1 MERDNTSEWRLY
13 VVEDRGR
20 HTQEGALAKEGFVR
34 RLRLAPP
41 RMPGGEV
48 ALQSPPEVPR
58 IIPGNLLSKLMPVVM
73 LVAVVGM
80 IALMITVGG
89 RDITRNPTF
98 LIFPTMMVMS
108 VAGMFMGGSGRPG
121 KAAAELDEE
130 RKDFFTYLA
139 GLRDD
144 AGETGGAQRAAL
156 EWSHPD
162 PRALI
167 EVAGGRRM
175 WERRPTDSDF
185 CHVRV
190 GVGTHRLATRLLAP
204 ETGPPED
211 LEPVSTNAL
220 RRFVSTHSVVHA
232 LPTAVSLRAFP
243 TITFEGNHEMSQR
256 LVRSMLLELCAFH
269 GPDHLQVALV
279 TADPDNRTWSWL
291 KWLPHAQHAS
301 ARDGCGPMR
310 MLFPSLQLLENALA
324 HDLAERGRFSRN
336 AAPTQG
342 VIQLVVIIDDGQVV
356 GDERLIT
363 DAGLDSVTVLDL
375 NGASRERTSGRSLQL
390 VVENDDVGARTA
402 AGTERFATPD
412 HLSLAEAEATARA
425 FSRYQMGGAAHLINL
440 EPEARATDPGLMAL
454 LKISDAAKM
463 IPEEVWQEITPRRRL
478 RVPVGYTP
486 AGRPLELDIKESAEG
501 GMGPHGLC
509 IGATGSGKSEFLRTL
524 VLAMITSHSPEVLNL
539 ILVDFK
545 GGATFLGLEGVPHIA
560 AIITNLEDELT
571 MVDRMRDALAGEMN
585 RRQELLRSA
594 GNYPN
599 VTEYERARANG
610 AELDPLP
617 ALFIVVD
624 EFSELLSQK
633 PDFAELFVMIGR
645 LGRSLHIHLLLASQR
660 LEESKMRGLDSH
672 LSYRIGLKTF
682 SASESRSVLGVP
694 DAYHLPSV
702 PGSAFL
708 KCDADEP
715 IRFNSSYVSGEYV
728 PPRAVSRSGRVSL
741 LGAQAP
747 KLFTASPV
755 DKDPAPI
762 KVADALPDLRDAEIS
777 SRPKKT
783 TLLDV
788 VVSRLRGHGRPA
800 HAVWLP
806 PLEASPAVNDLLP
819 DSVWHEPRNVNGRLR
834 LPIGIV
840 DRPYDQRRDILIVD
854 LSGAAGNVAI
864 VGGPQSGKST
874 TIRTLVMAAAATH
887 TPEQLQ
893 FYCLDFGGGT
903 LGSLANLPHV
913 GSVAGRMDADRIRR
927 TVAEVSG
934 LLRERE
940 LRFRDLGIESM
951 RDFRQRKA
959 QLAALPA
966 DVAAQDPLSQDKF
979 GDVVLVVD
987 GWATIRSDF
996 ETLEPTMQAIAIS
1009 GLSYGIHLAITA
1021 SRWMEVRPAV
1031 KDMLGSRVELRMGD
1045 PVDSDIG
1052 RRWAEL
1058 VPPGRP
1064 GRGMNSERL
1073 HILIGLPR
1081 LDSSSDVEDL
1091 PTGVANSC
1099 GAVRRLYGEREAPQV
1114 RMLPHSV
1121 DRAAVVDAARRSH
1134 ALGPA
1139 KVAIGINETE
1149 LVPVILDFNVQ
1160 PHLVVFG
1167 DAECGKTGLLS
1178 NIAHGL
1184 MENTSPQ
1191 ECRIVLVDFRRTL
1204 LGVVD
1209 NDYLG
1214 GYATATQSCTEIM
1227 TELATS
1233 FKDRLP
1239 PSDITQQQL
1248 KERSWWHGPDVHV
1261 LIDDY
1266 DLIGGGHLQHPLGP
1280 LIEYLPQARDIGL
1293 RVVVVRRIGG
1303 AARAMMDPIIGR
1315 LKDLSCNGLVMS
1327 GTKDEGALFGYKPQL
1342 MPPGRGMFISRTMKS
1357 DVIQL
1362 SRMPDL

>member
-1 MERDNTSEWRLY
+1 
-13 VVEDRGR
+13 
-20 HTQEGALAKEGFVR
+20 
-34 RLRLAPP
+34 
-41 RMPGGEV
+41 MPGGEV

-58 IIPGNLLSKLMPVVM
+58 IVPGSLLMKLMPVM
-73 LVAVVGM
+73 MMVASVGM
-80 IALMITVGG
+80 IALMISVGG
-89 RDITRNPTF
+89 RDIARNPTF
-98 LIFPTMMVMS
+98 LIFPMMMVMS
-108 VAGMFMGGSGRPG
+108 VAGMFMGGAGKPG
-121 KAAAELDEE
+121 KAAAELNEE

-139 GLRDD
+139 GLRDEAHD
-144 AGETGGAQRAAL
+144 TGDSQRAAL

-162 PRALI
+162 PRTLI
-167 EVAGGRRM
+167 EVAGSRRM
-175 WERRPTDSDF
+175 WERRPSDTDF

-190 GVGTHRLATRLLAP
+190 GVGTHRLATRLMAP

-211 LEPVSTNAL
+211 LEPVSTIAL

-243 TITFEGNHEMSQR
+243 TISFEGDRNMCRQ
-256 LVRSMLLELCAFH
+256 LVRSMILELCAFH
-269 GPDHLQVALV
+269 GPDHLQVVVV
-279 TADPDNRTWSWL
+279 TSNPDSENWNWV
-291 KWLPHAQHAS
+291 KWLPQAQHAS
-301 ARDGCGPMR
+301 ARDGCGSMR
-310 MLFPSLQLLENALA
+310 MLFPSLELLEHSLA
-324 HDLAERGRFSRN
+324 SDLAERGRFTRN
-336 AAPTQG
+336 SQPTQG
-342 VIQLVVIIDDGQVV
+342 LRQLVVVVDDGYVT

-363 DAGLDSVTVLDL
+363 DAGLDSVTMLDL
-375 NGASRERTSGRSLQL
+375 NGPPDGVASRRGLQL
-390 VVENDDVGARTA
+390 VVDNEDVGARAA

-412 HLSLAEAEATARA
+412 RLTLAEAEATARA
-425 FSRYQMGGAAHLINL
+425 FSRYRPGGAAHIVNL
-440 EPEARATDPGLMAL
+440 ESDSRAADPGLMAL
-454 LKISDAAKM
+454 LKIPDAAE
-463 IPEEVWQEITPRRRL
+463 IDPEVVWRQPTARGRL

-486 AGRPLELDIKESAEG
+486 SGQPLELDIKESAEG

-524 VLAMITSHSPEVLNL
+524 VLAMVTSHSPEALNL
-539 ILVDFK
+539 VLVDFK
-545 GGATFLGLEGVPHIA
+545 GGATFLGLDGVPHIA

-594 GNYPN
+594 GNFPN

-610 AELDPLP
+610 AQLDPLP

-660 LEESKMRGLDSH
+660 LEEGKLRGLDSH

-682 SASESRSVLGVP
+682 SAGESRSVLGVP

-715 IRFNSSYVSGEYV
+715 IRFNASYVSGEYV
-728 PPRAVSRSGRVSL
+728 KPRVSSRTGRTSQ
-741 LGAQAP
+741 LGARAP
-747 KLFTASPV
+747 RLFTATPV
-755 DKDPAPI
+755 ERDPTP
-762 KVADALPDLRDAEIS
+762 VTPVSDLHVEAES
-777 SRPKKT
+777 EGPSGPTKT
-783 TLLDV
+783 TLVDV
-788 VVSRLRGHGRPA
+788 VVGRLRGHGRPA
-800 HAVWLP
+800 HEVWLP
-806 PLEASPAVNDLLP
+806 PLEHSPAVNVLLP
-819 DSVWHEPRNVNGRLR
+819 DSTWTDPQNVNGRLR
-834 LPIGIV
+834 LPIGVV
-840 DRPYDQRRDILIVD
+840 DRPYDQRRDLLVVD
-854 LSGAAGNVAI
+854 LSGASGNVAV

-874 TIRTLVMAAAATH
+874 AMRTLIMAAAATH

-903 LGSLANLPHV
+903 LGSLTNLPHV

-927 TVAEVSG
+927 TVAEVTG

-959 QLAALPA
+959 QLAAMAPQ
-966 DVAAQDPLSQDKF
+966 DAARNPLSQDKF

-996 ETLEPTMQAIAIS
+996 DILEPALQAIAIG
-1009 GLSYGIHLAITA
+1009 GLSYGIHLAVTA
-1021 SRWMEVRPAV
+1021 SRWMEIRPAV
-1031 KDMLGSRVELRMGD
+1031 KDMLGTRVELRMGD

-1052 RRWAEL
+1052 RKWAEL
-1058 VPPGRP
+1058 VPVGRP
-1064 GRGMNSERL
+1064 GRGMNPERL

-1081 LDSSSDVEDL
+1081 LDSSSDVESL
-1091 PTGVANSC
+1091 PTGVANTVE
-1099 GAVRRLYGEREAPQV
+1099 AVRQFYGERQAPRV
-1114 RMLPHSV
+1114 RMLPHSI
-1121 DRAAVVDAARRSH
+1121 DREAVVDAARRAGGLSK
-1134 ALGPA
+1134 AM
-1139 KVAIGINETE
+1139 VTIGVSEAE
-1149 LVPVILDFNVQ
+1149 LAPVTIDFDAQ

-1167 DAECGKTGLLS
+1167 DSECGKTGLLR
-1178 NIAHGL
+1178 NIATGL

-1191 ECRIVLVDFRRTL
+1191 ECKLILVDFRRTL

-1214 GYATATQSCTEIM
+1214 GYATAAQSCGELM
-1227 TELATS
+1227 TALAGS
-1233 FKDRLP
+1233 LKDRLP
-1239 PSDITQQQL
+1239 PSDVTQQQL
-1248 KERSWWHGPDVHV
+1248 KERSWWSGPDIYV

-1266 DLIGGGHLQHPLGP
+1266 DLIPGGSMNHPLGP

-1293 RVVVVRRIGG
+1293 RVVIARRVGG
-1303 AARAMMDPIIGR
+1303 AGRALMDPIIGR

-1327 GTKDEGALFGYKPQL
+1327 GTKDEGALFGYKAQP
-1342 MPPGRGMFISRTMKS
+1342 MPPGRGMLISRTIKS

-1362 SRMPDL
+1362 SRMPDA

>member
-1 MERDNTSEWRLY
+1 MAR
-13 VVEDRGR
+13 
-20 HTQEGALAKEGFVR
+20 QGFVR
-34 RLRLAPP
+34 RLRVAPP

-58 IIPGNLLSKLMPVVM
+58 VIPGNLLTKLMPLMMVV
-73 LVAVVGM
+73 ASVGM

-89 RDITRNPTF
+89 RDVTRNPTF
-98 LIFPTMMVMS
+98 LIFPMMMVMS
-108 VAGMFMGGSGRPG
+108 MAGMFMGGGGAGRAG

-139 GLRDD
+139 GLRED
-144 AGETGGAQRAAL
+144 AETTGDAQRAAL

-162 PRALI
+162 PRTLI
-167 EVAGGRRM
+167 DIAGTRRM
-175 WERRPTDSDF
+175 WERRPTDNDF

-190 GVGTHRLATRLLAP
+190 GVGTHRLATRLTAP

-220 RRFVSTHSVVHA
+220 RRFVSTHSVVHS

-243 TITFEGNHEMSQR
+243 TVTLQGDRDLGRQ
-256 LVRSMLLELCAFH
+256 LVRSMILELSAFH
-269 GPDHLQVALV
+269 GPDHLQVAVV
-279 TADPDNRTWSWL
+279 TADPDNACWSWV
-291 KWLPHAQHAS
+291 KWLPQAQHAT
-301 ARDGCGPMR
+301 ARDGCGSMR
-310 MLFPSLQLLENALA
+310 LLFPSLELLESSLA
-324 HDLAERGRFSRN
+324 PDLAERGRFTRN
-336 AAPTQG
+336 ALPGPG
-342 VIQLVVIIDDGQVV
+342 VRQLVVVIDDGRVT
-356 GDERLIT
+356 GDERLVT

-375 NGASRERTSGRSLQL
+375 NGPRAGAATRRGLQL
-390 VVENDDVGARTA
+390 VVEDDDVGARTA

-412 HLSLAEAEATARA
+412 RISLAEAEATARA
-425 FSRYQMGGAAHLINL
+425 FSRYQLGGAAHIVNL
-440 EPEARATDPGLMAL
+440 ESDARATDPGLMAL
-454 LKISDAAKM
+454 LNIPDAAT
-463 IPEEVWQEITPRRRL
+463 IDPEEVWRQPSPRNRL

-486 AGRPLELDIKESAEG
+486 AGQPLELDIKESAEG

-539 ILVDFK
+539 VLVDFK
-545 GGATFLGLEGVPHIA
+545 GGATFLGLDGVPHIA

-594 GNYPN
+594 GNFPN
-599 VTEYERARANG
+599 VTEYQRARANG

-660 LEESKMRGLDSH
+660 LEEGKLRGLDSH

-682 SASESRSVLGVP
+682 SAGESRSVLGVP

-715 IRFNSSYVSGEYV
+715 IRFNASYVSGEYV
-728 PPRAVSRSGRVSL
+728 SPRLTYRTGRTSL
-741 LGAQAP
+741 LGARAP
-747 KLFTASPV
+747 KLFTATPV
-755 DKDPAPI
+755 EKDPVPAAPI
-762 KVADALPDLRDAEIS
+762 EDVSGAADAETS
-777 SRPKKT
+777 SGPTKT

-788 VVSRLRGHGRPA
+788 VVGRLRGHGRPA
-800 HAVWLP
+800 HEVWLP
-806 PLEASPAVNDLLP
+806 PLEASPAINVLLP
-819 DSVWHEPRNVNGRLR
+819 NPKWSDPTNRNGRLW
-834 LPIGIV
+834 LPIGLV
-840 DRPYDQRRDILIVD
+840 DRPYDQRRDALVID
-854 LSGAAGNVAI
+854 LSGAQGNVAV

-874 TIRTLVMAAAATH
+874 AIRTIIMAAAATH

-959 QLAALPA
+959 QLAGMPP
-966 DVAAQDPLSQDKF
+966 DAAARDPLNQDKF

-987 GWATIRSDF
+987 GWATIKSDF
-996 ETLEPTMQAIAIS
+996 EMLEPALQAIAIQ
-1009 GLSYGIHLAITA
+1009 GLSYGIHLAVTA
-1021 SRWMEVRPAV
+1021 SRWMEIRPAV
-1031 KDMLGSRVELRMGD
+1031 KDMLGTRVELRMGD

-1052 RRWAEL
+1052 RKWAEL
-1058 VPPGRP
+1058 VPVGRP
-1064 GRGMNSERL
+1064 GRGMSPERL

-1081 LDSSSDVEDL
+1081 LDSSSDVDDL
-1091 PTGVANSC
+1091 ATGVA
-1099 GAVRRLYGEREAPQV
+1099 GACAEVRQAYGERQAPRV

-1121 DRAAVVDAARRSH
+1121 DRGAVVDAARRAG
-1134 ALGPA
+1134 ALDGKA

-1149 LVPVILDFNVQ
+1149 LAPVVLDFDAQ
-1160 PHLVVFG
+1160 PHLVALG
-1167 DAECGKTGLLS
+1167 DGECGKTSLLR
-1178 NIAHGL
+1178 NIAEGL
-1184 MENTSPQ
+1184 MANASPRD
-1191 ECRIVLVDFRRTL
+1191 CKIVLVDFRRTL

-1209 NDYLG
+1209 NDHLG
-1214 GYATATQSCTEIM
+1214 GYATSAQSCA
-1227 TELATS
+1227 ELMAALAAS
-1233 FKDRLP
+1233 MKDRLP
-1239 PSDITQQQL
+1239 PADITQQQL
-1248 KERSWWHGPDVHV
+1248 KDRSWWNGPDVYL

-1266 DLIGGGHLQHPLGP
+1266 DLIPGGSLNHPLGP
-1280 LIEYLPQARDIGL
+1280 IVEYLPQARDIGL
-1293 RVVVVRRIGG
+1293 RVVVARRIGG
-1303 AARAMMDPIIGR
+1303 AARAMMDPIVGR
-1315 LKDLSCNGLVMS
+1315 MKDLSCNALVMS
-1327 GTKDEGALFGYKPQL
+1327 GTKEEGALFGYKAQP
-1342 MPPGRGMFISRTMKS
+1342 MPPGRGMLLSRTIRS